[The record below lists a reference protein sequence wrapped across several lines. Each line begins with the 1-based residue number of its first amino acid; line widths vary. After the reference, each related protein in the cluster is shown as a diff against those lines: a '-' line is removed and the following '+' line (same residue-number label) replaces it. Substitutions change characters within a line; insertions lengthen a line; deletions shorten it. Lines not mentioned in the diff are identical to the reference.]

1 MTSPSL
7 GSTIAQRRKQKSL
20 TQFELAEKMDVSDK
34 AVSKWE
40 RDLSCPDIESFAQ
53 LAEILELSADEL
65 LSLHTTTQRR
75 KITIGKYF
83 RFGLTVV
90 GIVCGVV
97 VAALALLGQL
107 DMKQFMVLLG
117 IGLASVSIAT
127 LDIVDDVDDI

>member
-90 GIVCGVV
+90 GVVCGVV